1 MHTYTFFNENLTPED
16 DITEKIWGQ
25 SLQTLSTQDSNY
37 VIGFSKLRWED
48 WEPGSNF
55 QVAIIAIFDN
65 F

>member
-1 MHTYTFFNENLTPED
+1 MHTYIFSSENLTPED
-16 DITEKIWGQ
+16 DVTEKIWGQ

-37 VIGFSKLRWED
+37 VIGFSKLLWED
-48 WEPGSNF
+48 REPGSNF